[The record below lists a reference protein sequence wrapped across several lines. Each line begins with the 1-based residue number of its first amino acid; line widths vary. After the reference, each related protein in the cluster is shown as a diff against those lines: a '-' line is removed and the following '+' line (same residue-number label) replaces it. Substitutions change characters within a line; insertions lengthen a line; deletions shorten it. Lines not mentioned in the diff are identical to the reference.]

1 MSSTFPLITVLGP
14 TAVGKTSFAAHLAL
28 LLDAEII
35 SADSRQVFIGMDI
48 GTGKDMADYTV
59 SDKVIPSHLIDIA
72 EAGTE
77 YSVFRFQQDFHS
89 AWSGIV
95 NRGKIPLMCG
105 GTGLYL
111 EAVLKGYN
119 LVKAP
124 VDDLLRQRLTQ
135 FSDKELAV
143 ILKELKPLH
152 NTTDILE
159 RDRLIRAIEIETYRS
174 ERLNQPEEN
183 KFLNS
188 PVIGIKFERK
198 IIRQRITARLT
209 QRLNN
214 GMVEE
219 VQHLLDQN
227 IPQEKLKMYGLEYK
241 YITMFLNGELTY
253 NEMFILLNTAIHQ
266 FAKRQMTW
274 FRRMENNCI
283 QILWLHGE
291 DGMNENLD
299 KVKNY
304 LHLP

>member
-124 VDDLLRQRLTQ
+124 VDDLLRQRLIQ

-274 FRRMENNCI
+274 FRRMENNGI

-299 KVKNY
+299 KVKNF

>member
-1 MSSTFPLITVLGP
+1 MRSTFPLLTVLGP

-124 VDDLLRQRLTQ
+124 VDDLLRQRLIQ

-174 ERLNQPEEN
+174 ERLNQPVEN

-274 FRRMENNCI
+274 FRRMENNGI

>member
-253 NEMFILLNTAIHQ
+253 NEMFVQLNTAIHQ

>member
-124 VDDLLRQRLTQ
+124 VDDLLRQRLIQ

-219 VQHLLDQN
+219 VQRLLDQN

-253 NEMFILLNTAIHQ
+253 NEMFVQLNTAIHQ

>member
-124 VDDLLRQRLTQ
+124 VDDLLRQRLIQ

-219 VQHLLDQN
+219 VQRLLDQN

-274 FRRMENNCI
+274 FRRMENNGI

>member
-124 VDDLLRQRLTQ
+124 VDDLLRQRLIQ

-174 ERLNQPEEN
+174 ERLNQPVEN

-253 NEMFILLNTAIHQ
+253 NEMFIQLNTAIHQ

-274 FRRMENNCI
+274 FRRMENNGI

>member
-124 VDDLLRQRLTQ
+124 VDDLLRQRLIQ

-174 ERLNQPEEN
+174 ERLNQPVEN

-253 NEMFILLNTAIHQ
+253 NEMFVQLNTAIHQ

-274 FRRMENNCI
+274 FRRMENNGI

>member
-124 VDDLLRQRLTQ
+124 VDDLLRQRLIQ

-174 ERLNQPEEN
+174 ERLNQPVEN